1 MASVTCTQQ
10 CYFYIDGVQQSTK
23 TYTETLTPGLT
34 YTPSHPNHMPSY
46 DTSVYTEY
54 TITYN
59 GEDYTT
65 GSFTCPDTDFKVKY
79 KFYGYSD
86 TNWAIGSTPEY
97 LDTDATVEK
106 YLSFG
111 KAGYVARIKVS
122 FVHSGKAV
130 FYTTGDADTY
140 GYLST
145 VSTLD
150 PQLGGPTEILKEN
163 DDAGSGSNFR
173 ITYNVTAG
181 TIYYLWVRLI
191 YIEDTGT
198 TTVYIKPPPQWKL
211 GVTSDYSNLSSSVSR
226 DLSFGTAGYVARFKV
241 SFANSGEATFYTT
254 GTDDTYGYLSKV
266 STLDTENGGPTTIL
280 AEGDDSGTDRN
291 FSFTYN
297 VTAGTTYYFWV
308 RLIYI
313 DETGTTTAHI
323 TPPGGVGSIS
333 RWDWNSSNGQASSS
347 ATKAAY
353 TAITNNGETSSFSY
367 LVWNDIVDKVLEVL
381 EASGENW
388 DRNGSTY
395 LTAES
400 TKMTS
405 SDKVL
410 TAARFNSL
418 RWNIGLHSSTGIS
431 DRSKGDIVYGNY
443 FTKLTSALNSWIDTI
458 N

>member
-1 MASVTCTQQ
+1 M
-10 CYFYIDGVQQSTK
+10 
-23 TYTETLTPGLT
+23 
-34 YTPSHPNHMPSY
+34 
-46 DTSVYTEY
+46 
-54 TITYN
+54 
-59 GEDYTT
+59 
-65 GSFTCPDTDFKVKY
+65 
-79 KFYGYSD
+79 
-86 TNWAIGSTPEY
+86 
-97 LDTDATVEK
+97 
-106 YLSFG
+106 
-111 KAGYVARIKVS
+111 
-122 FVHSGKAV
+122 
-130 FYTTGDADTY
+130 
-140 GYLST
+140 ST

-150 PQLGGPTEILKEN
+150 AQIGGPTEILKEN

-198 TTVYIKPPPQWKL
+198 TTVYIEPPPQWKL
-211 GVTSDYSNLSSSVSR
+211 GVTADYSNLSSSVSR
-226 DLSFGTAGYVARFKV
+226 DLSFGKAGYVARFKV
-241 SFANSGEATFYTT
+241 SFASSGEAVFYTT
-254 GTDDTYGYLSKV
+254 GNDDTYGYLSKV

-333 RWDWNSSNGQASSS
+333 HWDWNSSNGQASSS

-353 TAITNNGETSSFSY
+353 TAITSNGETSSFSY
-367 LVWNDIVDKVLEVL
+367 LVWNDIVNKVLEAL

-400 TKMTS
+400 TKMSS
-405 SDKVL
+405 SDKV
-410 TAARFNSL
+410 
-418 RWNIGLHSSTGIS
+418 
-431 DRSKGDIVYGNY
+431 
-443 FTKLTSALNSWIDTI
+443 
-458 N
+458 